1 METWF
6 IIFSKFIE
14 LLSPTKPRL
23 AHSSSVT
30 PPAFYFPM
38 VYSLNNRKMLQSI
51 DFSRSWW
58 TIHYGIAFILTSNA
72 VIWNDKGMIFLK
84 MDTLWLRA
92 LKIATYRGCSE
103 NGNVQVGI
111 IWRYLLFQVTRKKP
125 FGQQFC
131 CSKKL

>member
-1 METWF
+1 
-6 IIFSKFIE
+6 
-14 LLSPTKPRL
+14 
-23 AHSSSVT
+23 
-30 PPAFYFPM
+30 
-38 VYSLNNRKMLQSI
+38 MLQSI

-111 IWRYLLFQVTRKKP
+111 IWRYLLFQVTSNVEEKTVRSAALLLQEIVRHRYCIDISTCHQRSDP
-125 FGQQFC
+125 
-131 CSKKL
+131 LNR